1 MSNNISDEK
10 VIKMLKESVF
20 TYALYPRLLEK
31 YKYNTHDFVNRPVN
45 VISDIM
51 SKELSNVPFKF
62 YCGYSDDISIISMQ
76 FLEQYYE
83 GASPILV
90 EFNIDINSKHDLNR
104 IKISNQSF
112 YDEHI
117 SWRINSMSK
126 HELTDN

>member
-10 VIKMLKESVF
+10 IIKMLKESVF
-20 TYALYPRLLEK
+20 TYALYPYLLEK
-31 YKYNTHDFVNRPVN
+31 YKYNTYDFLNRPVN
-45 VISDIM
+45 VIRDIM
-51 SKELSNVPFKF
+51 SKELPNVPFTI
-62 YCGYSDDISIISMQ
+62 YCRYSDEISMQ

-90 EFNIDINSKHDLNR
+90 EFNIDINSKQDLNR
-104 IKISNQSF
+104 IKISTPSF